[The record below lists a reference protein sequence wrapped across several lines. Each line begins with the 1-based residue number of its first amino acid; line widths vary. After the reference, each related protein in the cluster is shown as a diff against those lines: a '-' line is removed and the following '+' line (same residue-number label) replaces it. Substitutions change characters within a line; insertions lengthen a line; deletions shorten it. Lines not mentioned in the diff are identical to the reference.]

1 MRPDEVLKVE
11 VPARRR
17 FILINFVLDNKHLPA
32 AALNAI
38 DKRGR
43 EMTRLGIY
51 PLL

>member
-1 MRPDEVLKVE
+1 MRPDEVLEIK
-11 VPARRR
+11 VPARCR
-17 FILINFVLDNKHLPA
+17 FILINFVFDNKHLNE